1 MNRTTLTT
9 ACTFTLLLFSF
20 ALVSGCTSTT
30 VIKKTVPQKKKAPAV
45 TVPQWVSS
53 VPGDENFVYAVGFSG
68 ATRNPENAI
77 RQSGDNARVELAK
90 IVAAYVV
97 SQLRKQT
104 ELKDNHEQTIVEE
117 MIYTFTHAELYGVEV
132 IEHWLDNEATVA
144 AERGTVFSLARM
156 PKKNQVKIIADYGKQ
171 LGL

>member
-1 MNRTTLTT
+1 MNHTTLTT
-9 ACTFTLLLFSF
+9 ACTLTLLLFSI
-20 ALVSGCTSTT
+20 ALVSGCATT
-30 VIKKTVPQKKKAPAV
+30 VKTVPQKKKAPAV
-45 TVPQWVSS
+45 AVPQWVSS
-53 VPGDENFVYAVGFSG
+53 VPGDEDYVYAVGFSG

-90 IVAAYVV
+90 IVAAFVV

-132 IEHWLDNEATVA
+132 VEHWLDSDASVAT
-144 AERGTVFSLARM
+144 ERGTIFSLARM